1 MLVVWLIRDQ
11 HVAWQHAE
19 SLTAKSPITLAAV
32 KPFFGAATSL
42 SPQLTKRGAV
52 TVYNDDHAIG
62 YVVQTSPLSDSIVGY
77 AGSTNTLIAFDDQD
91 RVIGMQ
97 ILHSADT
104 VEHVADVVKDE
115 AFMSALVGRDWLD
128 AGKTEGVDAVSGAS
142 LTSLAI
148 MEGIGAWL
156 AGIRPSLRF
165 PDEVSVAELGQFFPD
180 AAELIPQIGNAAIFD
195 VVDSTGASLGACIR
209 TSPTAD
215 DVVGYQGPTDTLI
228 VFHPSGQVMG
238 IRVRQSYDNEPYVG
252 YVRDEDYFL
261 NLFNGQTIDELA
273 TLDAAEAGVEG
284 VSGATMTSIA
294 VADGLSKAALAA
306 QLPVASKT
314 PRLVWSARDSG
325 TVAVIVAA
333 LLICFTRL
341 RGVRS
346 LRLGFQLLLIGYFGF
361 INGDLLSQALFVGWA
376 QSGVPWRLAPGLVAL
391 TAISFAIP
399 SCTKKQIYCHHICP
413 FGAAQQLTQ
422 FGSRR
427 RLRLPVKVARCLK
440 LLPGLILLLVVL
452 IAMLHWPV
460 NLAAIEPFDA
470 FLFWIAGASSI
481 CVALG
486 GLVVSGF
493 VPMAYCRFGCPT
505 GAALN
510 YVRYHS
516 RSERLTV
523 RDAIALVLLVTALVI
538 RVV

>member
-1 MLVVWLIRDQ
+1 M
-11 HVAWQHAE
+11 
-19 SLTAKSPITLAAV
+19 
-32 KPFFGAATSL
+32 
-42 SPQLTKRGAV
+42 
-52 TVYNDDHAIG
+52 
-62 YVVQTSPLSDSIVGY
+62 
-77 AGSTNTLIAFDDQD
+77 
-91 RVIGMQ
+91 
-97 ILHSADT
+97 
-104 VEHVADVVKDE
+104 
-115 AFMSALVGRDWLD
+115 
-128 AGKTEGVDAVSGAS
+128 
-142 LTSLAI
+142 
-148 MEGIGAWL
+148 
-156 AGIRPSLRF
+156 
-165 PDEVSVAELGQFFPD
+165 
-180 AAELIPQIGNAAIFD
+180 
-195 VVDSTGASLGACIR
+195 
-209 TSPTAD
+209 
-215 DVVGYQGPTDTLI
+215 
-228 VFHPSGQVMG
+228 
-238 IRVRQSYDNEPYVG
+238 
-252 YVRDEDYFL
+252 
-261 NLFNGQTIDELA
+261 
-273 TLDAAEAGVEG
+273 
-284 VSGATMTSIA
+284 
-294 VADGLSKAALAA
+294 
-306 QLPVASKT
+306 
-314 PRLVWSARDSG
+314 
-325 TVAVIVAA
+325 
-333 LLICFTRL
+333 
-341 RGVRS
+341 
-346 LRLGFQLLLIGYFGF
+346 
-361 INGDLLSQALFVGWA
+361 
-376 QSGVPWRLAPGLVAL
+376 AL